1 MVGPGPLLSGYDP
14 VGALV
19 KTITMGG
26 SGFALAKQLID
37 SLATPKNGDKPT
49 LESVPNDPA

>member
-1 MVGPGPLLSGYDP
+1 
-14 VGALV
+14 LV

-37 SLATPKNGDKPT
+37 SLSNGKTPT
-49 LESVPNDPA
+49 LEVVPDENTPA

>member
-1 MVGPGPLLSGYDP
+1 MVVLN
-14 VGALV
+14 GAQGIEDTLV

-37 SLATPKNGDKPT
+37 SISSNGKPPT
-49 LESVPNDPA
+49 LEAVPDKAAQPDAG